1 MFRNAC
7 ASIGMHAFIRMH
19 CWQCSAFKKWTTEHH
34 QTTFPIEN
42 DTPQGASV
50 VKCFVMHM
58 HALACIHALECI
70 VVNVLLY

>member
-1 MFRNAC
+1 MHSNAC
-7 ASIGMHAFIRMH
+7 MHANACICITKH
-19 CWQCSAFKKWTTEHH
+19 LDTDAFKKWTTEHH